1 MAIQRI
7 DMHTHVFNVRYLPLE
22 GIIRSR
28 GVPDLIAKG
37 LAKLLNARTGD
48 DIEPVAAPAGIAA
61 AAAFAPVA
69 AFQAADSGE
78 AVSALAT
85 GTPKE
90 LADDPDVRAALE
102 DMRRVRMGE
111 LGAMPMAHV
120 ETAAVHDQFSAL
132 YAQLGNMQPSPGI
145 FETGSEYL
153 RWFQFLTHSERDIM
167 QTLLVTY
174 GTDVHLFIHHM
185 MDMEAY
191 YKHGRCYYDFVT
203 DQLPRMRR
211 LVNAHSG
218 RLLTF
223 VAYSPER
230 TNDLNVARRALDDTD
245 AVGVKFYPPNGYQ
258 PDEARHDALYQ
269 ELVQRDAPLF
279 AHCTPAGME
288 AKPGVSGKNSNPVYW
303 ERVLQRFPSLR
314 LCLGHAGG
322 DEPWFGRI
330 AWESSYAAK
339 AVDLAVRFDNVYV
352 EFGYHDD
359 ILNPAVRE
367 KFIARLSGLLTATP
381 KLAKKVMYGTD
392 WHMIEKI
399 EKHQEYF
406 RAFAAA
412 FADARLEPYADAFFY
427 TNAVAYLRLQQ
438 FRDTRAELN
447 GLDDPVVQN
456 LDRVIAIA
464 DQKVIDNP

>member
-28 GVPDLIAKG
+28 GIPDLIAKG
-37 LAKLLNARTGD
+37 LAKLLNSRTGD
-48 DIEPVAAPAGIAA
+48 DIEPAATPAGMAA
-61 AAAFAPVA
+61 AADVERVT
-69 AFQAADSGE
+69 AFQAETADE
-78 AVSALAT
+78 AVAALAA

-90 LADDPDVRAALE
+90 AADDPDVRLALE
-102 DMRRVRMGE
+102 DMRRVAAGE
-111 LGAMPMAHV
+111 FRAMEMDHV
-120 ETAAVHDQFSAL
+120 ETAGVQAQFAAL
-132 YAQLGNMQPSPGI
+132 YQQLDNMQASAGI
-145 FETGSEYL
+145 FESGSEYL
-153 RWFQFLTHSERDIM
+153 RWFQFLTHSERVIM
-167 QTLLVTY
+167 QTLLDTY
-174 GTDVHLFIHHM
+174 GDDVHLFIHHM

-211 LVNAHSG
+211 LVNAHGG

-230 TNDLNVARRALDDTD
+230 ANDLNIVRRALDDTD

-258 PDEARHDALYQ
+258 PDEARHDALYR
-269 ELVQRDAPLF
+269 ELVNRDAPLF
-279 AHCTPAGME
+279 AHCTPVGME
-288 AKPGVSGKNSNPVYW
+288 AKPGSGANSNPAYW
-303 ERVLQRFPSLR
+303 ERVLNRFPSLR

-330 AWESSYAAK
+330 PWETSYAAK

-359 ILNPAVRE
+359 ILDPAVRD
-367 KFIARLSGLLTATP
+367 KFIVRLAGLLAATP
-381 KLAKKVMYGTD
+381 KLAKKIMYGTD

-399 EKHQEYF
+399 SKHQEYF

-412 FADARLEPYADAFFY
+412 FADARLAPYADAFFY
-427 TNAVAYLRLQQ
+427 TNAVAYLRLPE
-438 FRDTRAELN
+438 FRNSRLDLN
-447 GLDDPVVQN
+447 GPDDPVVQN
-456 LDRVIAIA
+456 LDRVIEVAN
-464 DQKVIDNP
+464 QKEIENP